1 MSSPSSIGLL
11 AATMQA
17 MQEQDRAATDA
28 VGASRLPQ
36 VLNLVDS
43 TLDGMIRK
51 LEFEL
56 INRPS
61 ASAGNVHPSPPQPV
75 ADPAANEL
83 GAHLRRVL
91 AGSRVQVERDVLVGS
106 LRQTETELDLAA
118 AREKSLTEQLSVSRL
133 LSEDLSSLGD
143 QLRVA
148 KNQLKARDDE
158 AASTHA
164 EQQRTC
170 EALQQAAAGRA
181 SDARELRASNSSLRE
196 ELGSWRAACDFLEAQ
211 LAEARQELAGT
222 DAELRREREA
232 RQTLE
237 RERGGLLLERTAA
250 EAAAEAA
257 AAEATAVAKAKA
269 AVADA
274 AERAAA
280 TAAAAAA
287 AAAAG
292 DDGSGAASISA
303 AVSAEA
309 KLEVALEAA
318 ASAAAAAAV
327 AEAKAQHEA
336 TAAAAL
342 RRRVASLE
350 AEVAATARA
359 HAQLEEELLVA
370 RRRAAQAEAGAL
382 HGAAAQGAVPELA
395 QLASGT
401 LDLCHDALHAC
412 GASLAAAA
420 HHVAEERVLRD
431 GQPLLLHGV
440 GVGGGVGGGGG
451 GGGGVGD
458 ADEVLLLRGLLG
470 DALTMCR
477 DALTLRQRVDGV
489 TDDEEALAA
498 ARLNLD
504 EMVAATAGLQL
515 SAEASD

>member
-61 ASAGNVHPSPPQPV
+61 ASAGNDHPSPPQPV

-237 RERGGLLLERTAA
+237 RERGGLLLERT
-250 EAAAEAA
+250 AAEAA